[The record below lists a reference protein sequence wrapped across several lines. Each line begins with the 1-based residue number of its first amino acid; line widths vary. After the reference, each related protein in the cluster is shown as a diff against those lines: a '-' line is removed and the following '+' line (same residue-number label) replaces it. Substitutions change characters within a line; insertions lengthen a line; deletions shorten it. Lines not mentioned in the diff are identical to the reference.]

1 MLFKSE
7 KHGFFFIK
15 TISLKWQIY
24 KIYIFIDIITKYSE
38 FRNNESRIAEGTIG
52 EVKVKKVGS
61 YFVTAIR
68 RRFRTC

>member
-1 MLFKSE
+1 M
-7 KHGFFFIK
+7 K

-52 EVKVKKVGS
+52 EVKVKKSWILFCDGNKKK
-61 YFVTAIR
+61 I
-68 RRFRTC
+68 